1 METKYDINEKIYIP
15 ATVTKVTKTS
25 DGKVYYRL
33 ESDIGN
39 WDLTVT
45 ENQVDQLCLVIP
57 DAYFVLKEHNVGW
70 TKDAG
75 KTIEIIHTDGT
86 TLIFGRDKDFK

>member
-39 WDLTVT
+39 WDLNVT

-57 DAYFVLKEHNVGW
+57 NELWVISDE
-70 TKDAG
+70 
-75 KTIEIIHTDGT
+75 KTVI
-86 TLIFGRDKDFK
+86 LGRDSLSNDEKQETRTTFEKRC